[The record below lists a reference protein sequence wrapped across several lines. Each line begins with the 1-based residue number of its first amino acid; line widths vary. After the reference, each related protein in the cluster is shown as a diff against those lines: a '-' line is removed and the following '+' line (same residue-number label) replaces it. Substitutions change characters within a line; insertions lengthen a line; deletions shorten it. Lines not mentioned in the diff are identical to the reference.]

1 MNIKDQE
8 MRIGPILSKEFHNSW
23 DMLRQAIENI
33 TEEFW
38 ITTINNWSFS
48 WNIYHIIETAE
59 FYSRNTPLGMEWGK
73 RVGINEEMD
82 TEEEINRKKSRIT
95 KEFLLDYLK
104 EIEDKITNILTNSK
118 DDDFFKTDEFD
129 KGTLYVFEKLIYL
142 LRHNM
147 HHIGEL
153 NKVLRDSNNQR
164 ISWR

>member
-1 MNIKDQE
+1 MRIKDQGTK
-8 MRIGPILSKEFHNSW
+8 IGPILSQEFHNSW
-23 DMLRQAIENI
+23 NMLRQAIENI

-38 ITTINNWSFS
+38 MTAINDWSFS

-59 FYSRNTPLGMEWGK
+59 FYSRNTPLGMEWGE
-73 RVGINEEMD
+73 RAGINWEMD
-82 TEEEINRKKSRIT
+82 TEEEINKKKLRIT
-95 KEFLLDYLK
+95 KEFLLNYLE
-104 EIEDKITNILTNSK
+104 EIEDKITNILTNTK

-129 KGTLYVFEKLIYL
+129 QGTLYVFEKFVYL

-153 NKVLRDSNNQR
+153 NKALRDSNNQR